1 MNILKEGK
9 TVKEVKF
16 VKEVRVVKEVD
27 IERGNRPWLVVNII
41 LKICI

>member
-16 VKEVRVVKEVD
+16 VKEVKVVKEVD
-27 IERGNRPWLVVNII
+27 IENRPWLVVNII

>member
-16 VKEVRVVKEVD
+16 VKEVKVVKEVD
-27 IERGNRPWLVVNII
+27 IERVNRPWLVVNII